1 MECQE
6 CLSFFETIGNAF
18 NSPIETKELF
28 RLIADT
34 LVKNFKI
41 DACAI
46 WLLSRDRRTLDDVA
60 SSGLSQ
66 KFLSKGP
73 LDSER
78 SVAEA
83 LDGKIVSITDCTND
97 PRIQYRAAFAE
108 EGIVSLL
115 AVPLAA
121 RGQVIGVLRLYSKR
135 GMEFSQQEK
144 DVLKVAASFCAC
156 AVLHSM
162 FQKILRDVSETVRT
176 SLVLDDV
183 LQGIVKVITED
194 LRAKGCLIW
203 LLHPDTKRLELKASY
218 GLSQPYLESGPRDT
232 AKAATEIIEGKAV
245 AIYDAAEYLE
255 YPEQARREGVGSL
268 LSVPL
273 MIYGRSIGVLRVYT
287 YKPYEFSEDEINLMA
302 VVGEQCA
309 LVIRHAQLY
318 GGMKESYDAL
328 MTDFHRWFDQFYG
341 PGGLT
346 RQNRSGDR
354 FPAARSSLTAAVR
367 AGLAS
372 RTMWLLLLERQI
384 DREAGAPA
392 RLALDR
398 DRAAVLLRHGLDDG
412 ETEPGAV
419 GGVAAGIR

>member
-6 CLSFFETIGNAF
+6 CLGFFETIGNAF
-18 NSPIETKELF
+18 NSPIDTNDLL

-34 LVKNFKI
+34 LVKNFKV

-46 WLLSRDRRTLDDVA
+46 WLLSRDRRNLEDVA

-73 LDSER
+73 IDSER

-83 LDGKIVSITDCTND
+83 LDGKIVSITDCAND
-97 PRIQYRAAFAE
+97 PRIQYQAAFAE
-108 EGIVSLL
+108 EGITSLL

-121 RGQVIGVLRLYSKR
+121 RGQVIGVLRLYAKR
-135 GMEFSQQEK
+135 RVEFSQAEK

-194 LRAKGCLIW
+194 LRAKGTLIW

-218 GLSQPYLESGPRDT
+218 GLGRAYLESAPRDA
-232 AKAATEIIEGKAV
+232 AKAAAEAIEGKPI
-245 AIYDAAEYLE
+245 AIYDAADYLQ
-255 YPEQARREGVGSL
+255 YPEQARSEGIGSL

-273 MIYGRSIGVLRVYT
+273 MIHGRSIGVLRVYT
-287 YKPYEFSEDEINLMA
+287 HKPYEFSEDEVHLMA
-302 VVGEQCA
+302 VIGEQCA

-318 GGMKESYDAL
+318 GGMKESYDSL
-328 MTDFHRWFDQFYG
+328 MADFHQWFDQFYG
-341 PGGLT
+341 PSGVT
-346 RQNRSGDR
+346 R
-354 FPAARSSLTAAVR
+354 
-367 AGLAS
+367 
-372 RTMWLLLLERQI
+372 
-384 DREAGAPA
+384 
-392 RLALDR
+392 
-398 DRAAVLLRHGLDDG
+398 
-412 ETEPGAV
+412 
-419 GGVAAGIR
+419 

>member
-6 CLSFFETIGNAF
+6 CLNFFETVGNAF
-18 NSPIETKELF
+18 NSPIETKELLK
-28 RLIADT
+28 LITDT
-34 LVKNFKI
+34 LVKRFKV

-73 LDSER
+73 IDSER

-83 LDGKIVSITDCTND
+83 LDGKIVSIADCAND

-121 RGQVIGVLRLYSKR
+121 RGQVIGVLRLYSEK
-135 GMEFSQQEK
+135 GMQFSQQEK

-162 FQKILRDVSETVRT
+162 FQKILRDVSETVRS
-176 SLVLDDV
+176 SLVLDEV

-194 LRAKGCLIW
+194 LRAKGALIW
-203 LLHPDTKRLELKASY
+203 LLHPDTKRFELKASY
-218 GLSQPYLESGPRDT
+218 GLPPAYLESGPRDA
-232 AKAATEIIEGKAV
+232 AKAAAETIEARPV
-245 AIYDAAEYLE
+245 AIYDAAEYLQ
-255 YPEQARREGVGSL
+255 YSEQAKSEGVGSL

-273 MIYGRSIGVLRVYT
+273 TIHGRAIGVLRVHT
-287 YKPYEFSEDEINLMA
+287 HKPYEFSEDEINLMA
-302 VVGEQCA
+302 LVGEQCA

-318 GGMKESYDAL
+318 GGMKESYDTL
-328 MTDFHRWFDQFYG
+328 MADFHQWFDQFYG
-341 PGGLT
+341 HGGLK
-346 RQNRSGDR
+346 
-354 FPAARSSLTAAVR
+354 P
-367 AGLAS
+367 
-372 RTMWLLLLERQI
+372 
-384 DREAGAPA
+384 
-392 RLALDR
+392 
-398 DRAAVLLRHGLDDG
+398 
-412 ETEPGAV
+412 
-419 GGVAAGIR
+419 